1 MLKREL
7 EKLVKEEISSMLQSQ
22 SPDGEGS
29 MARSQLARISQIS
42 DMLGDMIEEDTNL
55 EEWVEAKIT
64 KAQDYLSAV
73 LNYLQGESAK
83 QVSEKL
89 DPAKDDVGDYITDFR
104 KSKAPQ
110 FKGKSDKKK
119 RQMAV
124 AAYLSAERDKK

>member
-1 MLKREL
+1 
-7 EKLVKEEISSMLQSQ
+7 
-22 SPDGEGS
+22 
-29 MARSQLARISQIS
+29 
-42 DMLGDMIEEDTNL
+42 MIEEDTNL